1 MSQARST
8 DAEHDAL
15 LEKLRPRLSDE
26 FLATLKDA
34 ADLTLCDSM
43 EVDAFVAEVFHWA
56 GKEVEGNE
64 KV

>member
-1 MSQARST
+1 MSQAWST

-34 ADLTLCDSM
+34 ADLTLCDSI
-43 EVDAFVAEVFHWA
+43 EVD
-56 GKEVEGNE
+56 GKGG
-64 KV
+64 